1 VTPGLVDRTDGE
13 LAALAIA
20 GQQPAFAEIMQRHKG
35 QLHRLAARMIGDDD
49 EALDLVQETFVSAHQ
64 ALKRYDPERPMRAWL
79 ARITINKCRDWR
91 RRRAVRRLISFVL
104 PIEHAVDT
112 PDHAPMSD
120 AVASDRQEMA
130 QVADAIA
137 MLPVNL
143 RETLVLRTID
153 GMTQAETADV
163 LGITEKTVE
172 TRLYRARARLAE
184 LTERTRGSA

>member
-1 VTPGLVDRTDGE
+1 MTPGLVDRTDGE

-20 GQQPAFAEIMQRHKG
+20 GQQPAFAEIMKRHKG

-120 AVASDRQEMA
+120 TVAADREEMA
-130 QVADAIA
+130 QVANAIA

-153 GMTQAETADV
+153 GMTQSETADV

>member
-1 VTPGLVDRTDGE
+1 MTPGLVDRTDGE

-20 GQQPAFAEIMQRHKG
+20 GQQPAFAEIMKRHKG
-35 QLHRLAARMIGDDD
+35 QLHRLAARIIGDDD

-120 AVASDRQEMA
+120 TVAADREEMA
-130 QVADAIA
+130 QVANAIA

-153 GMTQAETADV
+153 GMTQSETADV

>member
-1 VTPGLVDRTDGE
+1 MTPGLVDRTDGE

-20 GQQPAFAEIMQRHKG
+20 GQQPAFAEIMKRHKG

-91 RRRAVRRLISFVL
+91 RRRVVRRLISFVL

-112 PDHAPMSD
+112 PDHAPTSD
-120 AVASDRQEMA
+120 TVAADREEMA
-130 QVADAIA
+130 QVANAIA

-153 GMTQAETADV
+153 GMTQSETADV

>member
-1 VTPGLVDRTDGE
+1 MTPGLVDRTDGE

-20 GQQPAFAEIMQRHKG
+20 GQQPAFAEIMKRHKG

-64 ALKRYDPERPMRAWL
+64 ALKRYDPERPMSAWL

-120 AVASDRQEMA
+120 TVAADREEMA
-130 QVADAIA
+130 QVANAIA

-143 RETLVLRTID
+143 RETLVLRTFD